1 MLRRRRQALR
11 VQGQLPE
18 GGSEEVRLRVDLQH
32 FARHPGHHHAAPLP
46 ERVPVVGLHQEGPE
60 RVGDL
65 VAHVRVGD
73 VQAGEN
79 VALHLVPRLGGLGHA
94 LAAQHV
100 GEDDRGGHD
109 ELHLLPT
116 LLDQRPVHLSQPPDH
131 VIGLQIVHFFA
142 PVAHKLSQAPQQFR
156 RGRLYDH
163 LPRSGRPR
171 NGHVVVGVDWRQLAF
186 VLLVVHLLAPPV
198 PYDVILVV
206 FGGNVE
212 DVFCFLL
219 LLQFVNLRAL
229 VLRFY
234 LLGLAVF

>member
-116 LLDQRPVHLSQPPDH
+116 LLDQRPALRCSNFRNYVTHQLVCSL
-131 VIGLQIVHFFA
+131 IKSICLARKHFIQKRY
-142 PVAHKLSQAPQQFR
+142 V
-156 RGRLYDH
+156 
-163 LPRSGRPR
+163 
-171 NGHVVVGVDWRQLAF
+171 
-186 VLLVVHLLAPPV
+186 
-198 PYDVILVV
+198 
-206 FGGNVE
+206 
-212 DVFCFLL
+212 
-219 LLQFVNLRAL
+219 
-229 VLRFY
+229 
-234 LLGLAVF
+234 